1 MVKAI
6 LLAAGA
12 GTRCYPFTYLTP
24 KLFQQVGGIPL
35 VEYMLS
41 WFSGTPEIDELYIT
55 VRDNTVATTLESYVD
70 KRKQYIDRIL
80 RLFHRLGYQVEYTN
94 PDFAIRVIQ
103 ANGWGTG
110 GDLRCALDQIVA
122 RGSLGDDFL
131 VCYTDYIINRA
142 MPDGTT
148 SLQMNLSDI
157 IEYHHRC
164 KKALGTVMTVAFV
177 VVEREE
183 ATRFGVG
190 KLEELNGVKVVRE
203 FMEKPDI
210 KEITEEPAVNAGI
223 CVFNSQFILPNLDKF
238 LPGKPDTGLERNLI
252 ERLAREEKPMV
263 AAYLL
268 NLDAWFD
275 VGTLEQLVQAN
286 ILIASKKG

>member
-1 MVKAI
+1 LVKAI

-35 VEYMLS
+35 IEYMLS
-41 WFSGTPEIDELYIT
+41 WFHGTPEIDELYIA
-55 VRDNTVATTLESYVD
+55 VRDNTIAATLESYVD
-70 KRKQYIDRIL
+70 KRKQYVDRIL
-80 RLFHRLGYQVEYTN
+80 RLFHKLGYKVEYTN

-110 GDLRCALDQIVA
+110 GDLRCALDQIVDT
-122 RGSLGDDFL
+122 GSLGDDFL

-142 MPDGTT
+142 MPDGTI

-157 IEYHHRC
+157 IEYHYRC
-164 KKALGTVMTVAFV
+164 KKALGTVMTMAFV
-177 VVEREE
+177 VVEREA

-190 KLEELNGVKVVRE
+190 KFEELNGVKVVRE

-210 KEITEEPAVNAGI
+210 KEITEEPAINAGI

-286 ILIASKKG
+286 ILIASEKG

>member
-1 MVKAI
+1 MKAI

-41 WFSGTPEIDELYIT
+41 WFHGTPEIDELYIT
-55 VRDNTVATTLESYVD
+55 VRDNTIAATLENYVA
-70 KRKQYIDRIL
+70 KRKQYLPQIL
-80 RLFHRLGYQVEYTN
+80 ELFGELSYKVEYTN
-94 PDFAIRVIQ
+94 PDFEISIITAS
-103 ANGWGTG
+103 GWGTG
-110 GDLRCALDQIVA
+110 GDLRRAVDHIRTVD
-122 RGSLGDDFL
+122 SLGGSFL

-142 MPDGTT
+142 LPDGEI

-157 IEYHHRC
+157 IAYHHHC
-164 KKALGTVMTVAFV
+164 NKTLGTVMTVAFV
-177 VVEREE
+177 KVEREE

-190 KLEELNGVKVVRE
+190 QFEEIGDCKVVRG
-203 FMEKPDI
+203 FIEKPSLN
-210 KEITEEPAVNAGI
+210 EIGAEPAVNAGI
-223 CVFNSQFILPNLDKF
+223 SIIDSHFLLDHIDVYLPQ
-238 LPGKPDTGLERNLI
+238 KPDTSLERNLI
-252 ERLAREEKPMV
+252 ERLAEEEKPMV

-286 ILIASKKG
+286 ILIASKKE

>member
-1 MVKAI
+1 MKAI

-55 VRDNTVATTLESYVD
+55 VRDNTIAATLENYVA
-70 KRKQYIDRIL
+70 KRKQYVDRIQ
-80 RLFHRLGYQVEYTN
+80 RLFHRLGYRAEYTN
-94 PDFAIRVIQ
+94 PDFAIQVIQ

-164 KKALGTVMTVAFV
+164 KKTLGTVMTVAFV

-203 FMEKPDI
+203 FIEKPDI

-223 CVFNSQFILPNLDKF
+223 CVFNGQFILSNLDKF
-238 LPGKPDTGLERNLI
+238 LPGQPDTGLERNLI
-252 ERLAREEKPMV
+252 ERLAEEEKPMV

-286 ILIASKKG
+286 ILIASKKE

>member
-55 VRDNTVATTLESYVD
+55 VRDDTIAATLKNYVA

-80 RLFHRLGYQVEYTN
+80 RLFHRLGYRTEYTN
-94 PDFAIRVIQ
+94 PDFAIQVIQ

-223 CVFNSQFILPNLDKF
+223 YVFNSQFILPNLDKF